1 VVDPE
6 GGEPCHETLLVDA
19 GRIVDRLP
27 PATSPGADWRCV
39 PMETRVVT
47 PGFVDLHFHGALF
60 SAPPEGFG
68 TVLVRA
74 ADDMLRGGT
83 TAFLATTVAWSRD
96 SLAARV
102 ERLAEAVVGM
112 PGAGATCL
120 GLHLEGPWISRE
132 AAGALAVDALRPF
145 EPSHDTEV
153 LDHAGELL
161 RMVTLAP
168 EIPGSERLLA
178 ELRAR
183 GAVAA
188 LGHTRATPGQIRDG
202 IERGLTH
209 VTHLFN
215 AMGPMHHREPGV
227 PGSVLASD
235 ELSCDLICDGHHVDP
250 AMVRLAA
257 RALDDRLMLITD
269 RVELAGS
276 DGSDR
281 ELPEGEPVRLPDG
294 TLAGSRLSLDRAL
307 RHLRDFAGMGLREAV
322 AACTS
327 RPARLLG
334 VEVHHGTLRRG
345 ARADLAVMDTEG
357 RVLETW
363 LAGRRAWS
371 AEDG

>member
-1 VVDPE
+1 
-6 GGEPCHETLLVDA
+6 
-19 GRIVDRLP
+19 
-27 PATSPGADWRCV
+27 
-39 PMETRVVT
+39 
-47 PGFVDLHFHGALF
+47 VDLHFHGALF
-60 SAPPEGFG
+60 SAPPEAFAG
-68 TVLVRA
+68 VLVRA

-96 SLAARV
+96 SLAPRV

-112 PGAGATCL
+112 PNGGASCL
-120 GLHLEGPWISRE
+120 GLHLEGPWISQK
-132 AAGALAVDALRPF
+132 APGALSMDCLRPF
-145 EPSHDTEV
+145 EPAHDTDV
-153 LDHAGELL
+153 LDRAGALL

-188 LGHTRATPGQIRDG
+188 LGHTRATPAQIQEG

-227 PGSVLASD
+227 PGTVLASD

-257 RALDDRLMLITD
+257 RAKRDRLMLISD
-269 RVELAGS
+269 RVELPEGR
-276 DGSDR
+276 GSDR
-281 ELPEGEPVRLPDG
+281 TLPPDEPVRLPDG

-307 RHLRDFAGMGLREAV
+307 HHLRDFAGLDLREAV

-334 VEVHHGTLRRG
+334 VEAHHGTLRRG
-345 ARADLAVMDTEG
+345 ARADLAVLDAEG
-357 RVLETW
+357 RMMETW
-363 LAGRRAWS
+363 LAGRRVWS
-371 AEDG
+371 AEGG